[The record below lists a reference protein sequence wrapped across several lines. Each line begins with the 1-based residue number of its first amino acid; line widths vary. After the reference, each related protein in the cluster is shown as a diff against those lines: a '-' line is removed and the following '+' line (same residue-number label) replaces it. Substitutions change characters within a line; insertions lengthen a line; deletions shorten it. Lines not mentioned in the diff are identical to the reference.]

1 MECSLIEALSQGHP
15 LHTDLSEKGP
25 CLPTPGSDLSQKGPY
40 LSLMKTT
47 HLFKSAVHIL
57 VSLACVQAVRGDDFN
72 RPNVGYT
79 HTASKLGW
87 YWQASGAGTWSLASH
102 EIVVNT
108 SDASRQEAGQ
118 TLYHTRVSLK
128 PGDWS
133 ASVAVGNRTSGH
145 SAGMVFMVGA
155 GGNDHYQVRLRFG
168 TQQVQVLQS
177 GSAGSQTIFSD
188 DAASSET
195 FDTAKLYTLSV
206 GSQVA
211 TQFNWNV
218 KNPLGAIVASGTF
231 TDSDYTSG
239 YAGII
244 TEFGDA
250 TADICRFDNF
260 HVREIT
266 VPPITRPHPRLL
278 VTPTDLTEIQADIT
292 AHVEPRYSAWLNLKS
307 RADAWCQN
315 PVTTPYTGQDSMA
328 FFNAAR
334 GAGHAASKMALAYLL
349 NGNPDH
355 AAKAKEI
362 LLAWA
367 QATPRPGTDFPSIS
381 SDNFVGGGM
390 LVARGVNGL
399 VYAYDYLYN
408 DMTPAERTVVES
420 WFRDM
425 LPIIR
430 SSIDRW
436 DAPFEKASGDPRGYT
451 ESSNLDN
458 IYFYGQLYQNHV
470 VSNTM
475 GYMLFGYA
483 LGDQEV
489 VQFAV
494 DSPEN
499 PRSYLNLFEGNIL
512 MSGETSPDCD
522 TTTPAPQDGEIY
534 DRSRHFDTAGSHPNG
549 VGIGYSGLSL
559 HQMVAMSEVLYTNG
573 LNFYTRV
580 GAHGETLE
588 KPFTFYA
595 DFYRLCNASI
605 KGGYYSGESISAD
618 YHVAVFE
625 VANKRYPNNP
635 EITALL
641 DSVDRVAVDAGGYVE
656 SYFCYPTLTHAT
668 SVVSQPVKVPTIYW
682 DGAPGTS
689 DWGTLGNWNTDGTTD
704 ASDPSAAPGIED
716 IAVFNRTTTT
726 QPAFTGSPTVGAI
739 WLTGS
744 AGNTTVTAPSGT
756 PSFYFAG
763 AQTIHGVNN
772 VGLWMDDNLNKSLT
786 VANNLGTHVQVQTD
800 QTWYVGAGNTL
811 TLKGDGG
818 GSIRLNSRT
827 LTLDIAGTA
836 FLGRWNNVSGTAGT
850 LIKKGAGTAN
860 NTGGW
865 STGTTI
871 TQVQLNG
878 GTFNLNLNWMT
889 SKLTATAGLDF
900 TGTSTLGLTSAVSDL
915 SSKIKIED
923 GVTATIDT
931 GANSATYTSAYQV
944 GSSKTGAFTK
954 AGTGT
959 LYLNATQMY
968 NGATTVKAGTL
979 GLGVPA
985 VSSSSQTGTTTTN
998 GAIVT
1003 AMTSTAGLV
1012 PGQAVSGT
1020 GIPASTTL
1028 LGIVSATSIQ
1038 LSANATAAGTN
1049 TLTFGTYAGSTTG
1062 ALSANSRVIL
1072 AAGATLDVSGLGAA
1086 ATYTLG
1092 TSASLT
1098 ASGTGSTVGTS
1109 AAAIKGGASGT
1120 VSLGARPITLNY
1132 DGAHPAL
1139 YVSQGSLS
1147 LGGNVFTVVVPGA
1160 ALGDGAYT
1168 LLSAASI
1175 NAGSTVN
1182 ATPLFTGGNG
1192 LATGATGVVS
1202 ISDATVVL
1210 TVSGSDPFA
1219 GWIGKISGVPVGQA
1233 GFGDDP
1239 NHDGVANGLAW
1250 MLSGGAPM
1258 GDSRSALPT
1267 ASQSTGKL
1275 ILEFTCLKPES
1286 LGTAT
1291 LQVQFGNTLD
1301 FSQKA
1306 GVPGSNTT
1314 VNGVVF
1320 TITPFDAT
1328 HNHVHAEIPESAA
1341 PGGKLFSRLC
1351 ATLP

>member
-1 MECSLIEALSQGHP
+1 MLKPATVIIAC
-15 LHTDLSEKGP
+15 
-25 CLPTPGSDLSQKGPY
+25 
-40 LSLMKTT
+40 
-47 HLFKSAVHIL
+47 
-57 VSLACVQAVRGDDFN
+57 LACDHGLLADDFN
-72 RPNVGYT
+72 RPNVAYT
-79 HTASKLGW
+79 HTASKIGW

-108 SDASRQEAGQ
+108 SDASLQEAGQ
-118 TLYHTRVSLK
+118 TLYHTRVVLK
-128 PGDWS
+128 SGDWS

-145 SAGMVFMVGA
+145 RAGMVFMVGA
-155 GGNDHYQVRLRFG
+155 GGNDHYQVQLRFG
-168 TQQVQVLQS
+168 TNQVQVLQS
-177 GSAGSQTIFSD
+177 GSAGSQTIYSND
-188 DAASSET
+188 TASSET
-195 FDTAKLYTLSV
+195 FDTTKLYTISV
-206 GSQVA
+206 WSQVA
-211 TQFNWNV
+211 TQFQWSV
-218 KNPLGAIVASGTF
+218 KNPSGTVVASGTF
-231 TDSDYTSG
+231 TDAHYTSG

-244 TEFGDA
+244 TELGDPA
-250 TADICRFDNF
+250 ADICHFDDF

-266 VPPITRPHPRLL
+266 VPPITQPHPRLL
-278 VTPTDLTEIQADIT
+278 VTSTDLTEIQADI
-292 AHVEPRYSAWLNLKS
+292 AAQVEPRYSAWLNLKS
-307 RADAWCQN
+307 RADSWLLN
-315 PVTTPYTGQDSMA
+315 PVSTPYTGQDSMA
-328 FFNAAR
+328 FFNSAR
-334 GAGHAASKMALAYLL
+334 SAGHAASKLALAYLL
-349 NGNPDH
+349 NGNPAH

-408 DMTPAERTVVES
+408 DLTPAERTVVES

-436 DAPFEKASGDPRGYT
+436 DAPFEKASGDPRGYR

-494 DSPEN
+494 DSPDN

-534 DRSRHFDTAGSHPNG
+534 DRSRHFDTGSGHPNG
-549 VGIGYSGLSL
+549 VGLAYAGLSL
-559 HQMVAMSEVLYTNG
+559 HQMMAMSEVLYANG

-641 DSVDRVAVDAGGYVE
+641 NSVDRVAVDAGGYVE
-656 SYFCYPTLTHAT
+656 SYFCYPTLTHAAP
-668 SVVSQPVKVPTIYW
+668 VASQPVQVPAIYW

-689 DWGTLGNWNTDGTTD
+689 DWATLGNWNTDGATD
-704 ASDPSAAPGIED
+704 ASDPPAAPGIED

-726 QPAFTGSPTVGAI
+726 QPAFTDSPTVGAI

-786 VANNLGTHVQVQTD
+786 VADNLGTHVQVQTD
-800 QTWYVGAGNTL
+800 QTWYVGAGNAL
-811 TLKGDGG
+811 TLRGNNS
-818 GSIRLNSRT
+818 GSIRLNSCT

-836 FLGRWNNVSGTAGT
+836 NLGRWNNVSGTAGT

-889 SKLTATAGLDF
+889 GKLTATAGLDF
-900 TGTSTLGLTSAVSDL
+900 TGTATLGLTSAVSDL

-931 GANSATYTSAYQV
+931 GAGTTAYTSAYQV
-944 GSSKTGAFTK
+944 GASKTGAFTK
-954 AGTGT
+954 AGTGA
-959 LYLNATQMY
+959 LYLNATQTY
-968 NGATTVKAGTL
+968 AGATTVKAGAL
-979 GLGVPA
+979 GLGRPA
-985 VSSSSQTGTTTTN
+985 VSSSSQTGTTASSSVN
-998 GAIVT
+998 VT
-1003 AMTSTAGLV
+1003 GLTSTAGLV

-1020 GIPASTTL
+1020 GIPAGTTII
-1028 LGIVSATSIQ
+1028 GIMTATSIQ
-1038 LSANATAAGTN
+1038 LSATAIAAGTN
-1049 TLTFGTYAGSTTG
+1049 TLTFGAYAGSTAG
-1062 ALSANSRVIL
+1062 ALSSSSSVIL

-1098 ASGTGSTVGTS
+1098 ASGTGTTVGTS

-1120 VSLGARPITLNY
+1120 VSLGSRPVTLTY

-1139 YVSQGSLS
+1139 YVSQGTLA
-1147 LGGNVFTVVVPGA
+1147 LGGNAFTVVVTGT
-1160 ALGDGAYT
+1160 ALGDGTYT
-1168 LLSAASI
+1168 LVSAGSI
-1175 NAGSTVN
+1175 CVGSTVN
-1182 ATPLFTGGNG
+1182 STPLFTGGNG
-1192 LATGATGVVS
+1192 LAPGASGVVS
-1202 ISDATVVL
+1202 ISGPSVVL
-1210 TVSGSDPFA
+1210 TVSGTEPFA
-1219 GWIGKISGVPVGQA
+1219 GWIGKISGVPAGQA

-1239 NHDGVANGLAW
+1239 NHDGVSNGLAW
-1250 MLSGGAPM
+1250 ILLGGTPL
-1258 GDSRSALPT
+1258 GDSRSALPVAT
-1267 ASQSTGKL
+1267 QSAGKV
-1275 ILEFTCLKPES
+1275 ILEFTCLKPGE

-1291 LQVQFGNTLD
+1291 LAVQYGNTLG
-1301 FSQKA
+1301 SWQTA
-1306 GVPGSNTT
+1306 TIPGTT
-1314 VNGVVF
+1314 GTINGVIF
-1320 TITPFDAT
+1320 TITPSDAT
-1328 HNHVHAEIPESAA
+1328 HNHVTAAIPQSAA
-1341 PGGKLFSRLC
+1341 AGGRLFSRLV
-1351 ATLP
+1351 AILP